1 MTETKPG
8 FQILSRQNT
17 YHGRAF
23 EVARLGIQTPDG
35 IERQYDLVDHRDSIS
50 ILPVDEMGQI
60 WFVRQWRLGVQGDLL
75 ELPAGVLEPGEE
87 PQAAAEREIREEIGM
102 AARSF
107 HVLGG
112 FYLAPGYCNEYMT
125 VFLARDLY
133 PDPLQMD
140 QDEYITTRK
149 IPVLEAFAM
158 VERGELVD
166 SKTLAALLLAR
177 SQII

>member
-1 MTETKPG
+1 ML
-8 FQILSRQNT
+8 FRS
-17 YHGRAF
+17 
-23 EVARLGIQTPDG
+23 
-35 IERQYDLVDHRDSIS
+35 
-50 ILPVDEMGQI
+50 LPVDEMGQI

-102 AARSF
+102 AARSI
-107 HVLGG
+107 HALGG

-140 QDEYITTRK
+140 QDEYITTIK